1 MASVTVYTDFGVQKN
16 KACHCFHC
24 FLIYLPWSNGTGC
37 HDLLGKTRLSR
48 LTFCLPTTGLES
60 AILWGSLLP
69 FIGEW
74 IRDQVLCARFSSVAQ
89 LCPTLCNPMECSSPG
104 FPVHHQLLELAQ
116 THVPWVSDAILG
128 LLAKIKCSICSYQ
141 FVCQGSSLFLGC
153 HCLTLLVGRVRKP
166 VYVCVV

>member
-24 FLIYLPWSNGTGC
+24 FLIYLLWSDGTGC

-48 LTFCLPTTGLES
+48 LTVCLPTTGLES
-60 AILWGSLLP
+60 AILWGSLVP

-74 IRDQVLCARFSSVAQ
+74 IRDQVLCAQFSSVTQ
-89 LCPTLCNPMECSSPG
+89 LCPTLYNPMDCSSPG

-116 THVPWVSDAILG
+116 TNVLESVMPSLAFWLRSSVVSVLI
-128 LLAKIKCSICSYQ
+128 
-141 FVCQGSSLFLGC
+141 SLCARGP
-153 HCLTLLVGRVRKP
+153 H
-166 VYVCVV
+166 YS